1 MRRYQQAPGLRLV
14 LCVLVTGISA
24 CGMNPEQKRAV
35 RTWLE
40 CGDCGEEALAA
51 VDTLADFSVESE
63 LIRAMQGPRGS
74 MRARVARHLRASYR
88 MAMRQL
94 GVIPTP
100 DAEEAYV
107 RNRLAGFVAGY
118 QRRAVVALGRISTF
132 RARRALRWSLLF
144 ESKYAPHVAT
154 EIRTQLADSI
164 VPVTVTLDTVGIAE
178 NVPELPTVRVYRGS
192 SPWAG
197 AAVTFVT
204 NGMGRIQGSYCITDS
219 AGLASVTAWYA
230 DSAPGMN
237 IIFATVPRDTARFS
251 VLGQN

>member
-1 MRRYQQAPGLRLV
+1 MRRYQQTPGLRIV
-14 LCVLVTGISA
+14 LCGLAIVVSG
-24 CGMNPEQKRAV
+24 CGMNADQERAV
-35 RTWLE
+35 RHWLE
-40 CGDCGEEALAA
+40 CVDCGEEALAV
-51 VDTLADFSVESE
+51 VDSLASFSMETA
-63 LIRAMQGPRGS
+63 LIRAMQGPPDS
-74 MRARVARHLRASYR
+74 LRARVARHMRASYR
-88 MAMRQL
+88 MAKREL
-94 GVIPTP
+94 AEIRTR
-100 DAEEAYV
+100 DAENEYV
-107 RNRLAGFVAGY
+107 RGRLAGFVASY
-118 QRRAVVALGRISTF
+118 QWRSVRALGRIGGL
-132 RARRALRWSLLF
+132 RGRWALRWSLLF
-144 ESKYAPHVAT
+144 ESKYPPHVAT

-164 VPVTVTLDTVGIAE
+164 VAVTATLDTVGIAE

-237 IIFATVPRDTARFS
+237 IILATVPRDTARFS